1 MSYPVNTLKQQ
12 DAKNLPPS
20 SPVPSAGAT
29 PVATTSGACTASS
42 SNANPSSSGIS
53 VSSNTISLSTTSTRK
68 ATPIPA
74 SDVNRYKRGR
84 AIPQTKDRVFIE
96 PGSKVFEDKPP
107 SSRWKPLAHPE
118 GALYYYDSTCRI
130 YTDADLSKPSTLSAI
145 EAFADKLYNDART
158 DPNIDITSK
167 TELVVEDID
176 KNTCGYYFVEQD
188 TRCIFWLERFD
199 AESLFDN
206 IRRVRNMGHIKYAIE
221 AQYSRLC
228 DFDADSNNFKDSL

>member
-1 MSYPVNTLKQQ
+1 VL
-12 DAKNLPPS
+12 
-20 SPVPSAGAT
+20 
-29 PVATTSGACTASS
+29 
-42 SNANPSSSGIS
+42 
-53 VSSNTISLSTTSTRK
+53 
-68 ATPIPA
+68 
-74 SDVNRYKRGR
+74 
-84 AIPQTKDRVFIE
+84 IE
-96 PGSKVFEDKPP
+96 PGNKVFEDKPP

-176 KNTCGYYFVEQD
+176 ENTCGYYFVEQD

-206 IRRVRNMGHIKYAIE
+206 IRRVRNMGHISNTLLKLSTGLIVNCFHMKIE
-221 AQYSRLC
+221 
-228 DFDADSNNFKDSL
+228 